1 MKNIIVIVAVALF
14 ALSCDSEYKAM
25 PKGKV
30 DDMSAPLRG
39 IIAQHYI
46 APDNFYLGVAGM
58 SEFVSTT
65 PPTSL
70 QSKWLQEFSYIT
82 AANAFSQ
89 SVVYPQQG
97 VAWTSDN
104 YLKFIHTAR
113 RNAQILCAGGAI
125 SPQCSAWIMDDTR
138 TNDEMSA
145 VLSTF
150 MTDLCVDLQ
159 ANRDVVK
166 WMTVVSHTI
175 TEYETRGTGYD
186 AAAQDNDIIYS
197 AGSWLGPRKGVDVY
211 ENPWT
216 VIGMDDVS
224 LNGESFT
231 IPKYITMAFEI
242 AQNIAPNVK
251 KIYNERSTIEPV
263 VFEQLKKSIAYLRSQ
278 NLAVDALGWQAHVD
292 LGWEKDPQNIANM
305 QSVIDW
311 CSENNL
317 EFHITELDVR
327 VSQAGGAIDSQTL
340 ESTRNEQAATLGAV
354 VEMMLKNRSKGAI
367 AVNFSSMTDY
377 LYLPNNTVASLFNS
391 KGVAQP
397 SMVKVNELLLKYAQ
411 K

>member
-1 MKNIIVIVAVALF
+1 MKKIIGIVAVALF

-25 PKGKV
+25 PKGEIDQMK
-30 DDMSAPLRG
+30 APLRG

-46 APDNFYLGVAGM
+46 APDNFYVGVAGTN
-58 SEFVSTT
+58 EFVSAT

-70 QSKWLQEFSYIT
+70 YNKWLQEFSYIT

-89 SVVYPQQG
+89 SFVYPEQG
-97 VAWTSDN
+97 SLQTN
-104 YLKFIHTAR
+104 ETYLKFIRTAR
-113 RNAQILCAGGAI
+113 RNAQVLRAGGAI
-125 SPQCSAWIMDDTR
+125 SPQCSSWIMDDTR
-138 TNDEMSA
+138 TVDEMSA
-145 VLSTF
+145 VLTTF
-150 MTDLCVDLQ
+150 MTGLCTDLQ

-166 WMTVVSHTI
+166 WMDVVSHTI

-186 AAAQDNDIIYS
+186 GAASDNDVIYS

-231 IPKYITMAFEI
+231 IPKYITKAFEI
-242 AQNIAPNVK
+242 AQNIAPSVK
-251 KIYNERSTIEPV
+251 KVYTERSTIEPV
-263 VFEQLKKSIAYLRSQ
+263 VFEQLKKSIGYLRSQ
-278 NLAVDALGWQAHVD
+278 GLAVDAIGWQGHVD

-327 VSQAGGAIDSQTL
+327 VSQAGGEIDAPSL
-340 ESTRNEQAATLGAV
+340 ENSRAGQAATIGAV
-354 VEMMLKNRSKGAI
+354 VEMMLKNRSKGAL

-377 LYLPNNTVASLFNS
+377 LYLPNNTIASLFNS
-391 KGVAQP
+391 KGVAQE
-397 SMVKVNELLLKYAQ
+397 SMVKVKELLLKYAQ